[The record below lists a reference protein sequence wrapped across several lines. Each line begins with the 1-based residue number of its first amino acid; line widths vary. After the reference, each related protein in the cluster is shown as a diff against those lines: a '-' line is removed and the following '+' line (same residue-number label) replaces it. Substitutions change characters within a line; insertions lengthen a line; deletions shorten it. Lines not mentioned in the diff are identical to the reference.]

1 MSGPPLRLGY
11 LHRAIN
17 AALCPAARDVYLN
30 WTKRRRLGARRMP
43 LFTVLYHTEWLIT
56 ASTLFPISRRASPG
70 PETKRPGAR
79 SHLSLLTKRKNA
91 ANVNDADVA
100 QYLPAPGARRL
111 QSPAL
116 ICNSVCSTRE
126 MSFAAEM
133 FHSSHTVHTL
143 SACALSHSRSVFC
156 YGERVCGVMHFC
168 QFYILFMVSAIWK
181 RPTLGSRARLHCESK
196 DNNFSK
202 RSKL

>member
-1 MSGPPLRLGY
+1 MSNKKSSPGRDERPAAPPGY

-111 QSPAL
+111 
-116 ICNSVCSTRE
+116 
-126 MSFAAEM
+126 
-133 FHSSHTVHTL
+133 
-143 SACALSHSRSVFC
+143 
-156 YGERVCGVMHFC
+156 
-168 QFYILFMVSAIWK
+168 
-181 RPTLGSRARLHCESK
+181 
-196 DNNFSK
+196 
-202 RSKL
+202 